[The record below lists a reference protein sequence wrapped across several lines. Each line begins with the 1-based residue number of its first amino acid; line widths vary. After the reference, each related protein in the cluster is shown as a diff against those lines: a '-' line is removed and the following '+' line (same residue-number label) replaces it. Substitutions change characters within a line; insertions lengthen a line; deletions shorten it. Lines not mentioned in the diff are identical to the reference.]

1 MGAKPSN
8 LVLVVD
14 DETDSASAA
23 AVLLRNEGYSPKVA
37 NSYAE
42 AIAFARRVDL
52 LVITDI
58 GPTEVSGERLLN
70 EIRGFYPVRSI
81 AVTGWCEGEIYAI
94 PARSSFDRW
103 LLKPVSME
111 RLIGAVSELLQAGPY
126 ADGSKGPSLGV
137 GR

>member
-14 DETDSASAA
+14 NKTDSATAA
-23 AVLLRNEGYSPKVA
+23 AVLLGNEGYNPKVA
-37 NSYAE
+37 NSYAQ
-42 AIAFARRVDL
+42 AIAFARNCRIDL
-52 LVITDI
+52 LIITDI
-58 GPTEVSGERLLN
+58 GRTEGSGERLLN

-94 PARSSFDRW
+94 RARSSFDRW

-111 RLIGAVSELLQAGPY
+111 RLIGAVSELLEAGAY
-126 ADGSKGPSLGV
+126 SDGV
-137 GR
+137 